1 MGVRSTNSTQS
12 FFDDFFRS
20 GTDAVSSA
28 PPGAAPSG
36 IIATGGV
43 ISDYEDSGTYYRSHI
58 FTATG
63 AFVVTSVAVG
73 GAAPNN
79 IAILAVGGGGGGGQH
94 NAAGG
99 GAGGL
104 QYSASVP
111 VSAFIFYCSWC
122 WWCWK

>member
-1 MGVRSTNSTQS
+1 MLDRWHKKEKPVFTGYWFGFGSST
-12 FFDDFFRS
+12 
-20 GTDAVSSA
+20 GGDAGGS
-28 PPGAAPSG
+28 PSG

-43 ISDYEDSGTYYRSHI
+43 ISDYEDSGTYYRSHV

-63 AFVVTSVAVG
+63 EFDVTALATDAST
-73 GAAPNN
+73 PNN

-111 VSAFIFYCSWC
+111 VSVCLLYTSPSPRDRG
-122 WWCWK
+122 